1 MTNLLSPKIQHQ
13 QKVLYHVLA
22 PKEGT
27 AVIHIILKCPL
38 VAVHE
43 RRRIFWPSELSTFF
57 TTHVKVLRK
66 SKQSKKFLQNLLP
79 ILVHKTPPLQSW

>member
-1 MTNLLSPKIQHQ
+1 M
-13 QKVLYHVLA
+13 YVLA

-43 RRRIFWPSELSTFF
+43 RRRIFWPSDLSTFF
-57 TTHVKVLRK
+57 TTHVKVFGKVQTNKKVFAK
-66 SKQSKKFLQNLLP
+66 S
-79 ILVHKTPPLQSW
+79 TPYSSPQDSTTPLQSW